1 MRLAIGSKVGNVK
14 VKVSS
19 KNGDNELNMGV
30 NWPWALEL
38 TRIRIGARLV
48 DTKKLDSKLV

>member
-30 NWPWALEL
+30 NWP
-38 TRIRIGARLV
+38 
-48 DTKKLDSKLV
+48 